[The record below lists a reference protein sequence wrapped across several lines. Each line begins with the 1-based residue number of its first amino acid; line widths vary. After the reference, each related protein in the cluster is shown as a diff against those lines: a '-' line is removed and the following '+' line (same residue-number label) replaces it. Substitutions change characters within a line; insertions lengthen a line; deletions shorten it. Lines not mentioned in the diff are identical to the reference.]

1 MRRLHRP
8 FDLLELA
15 AAIAPIFNGT
25 AEQFGIYVAI
35 ALDEMMSH
43 AGLEGR
49 HVTGDDLRSGSMISS
64 HVISLPLS
72 PLRQHP
78 KTLHESFPVRVH
90 IRRRSMCN
98 RLFAR
103 HFVEGRRTQDISH
116 SALLI
121 PHGRTKRGG
130 TRLASR

>member
-49 HVTGDDLRSGSMISS
+49 CERCLGSACLRRNDGQI
-64 HVISLPLS
+64 VDCTYCVGGYELA
-72 PLRQHP
+72 Q
-78 KTLHESFPVRVH
+78 E
-90 IRRRSMCN
+90 
-98 RLFAR
+98 
-103 HFVEGRRTQDISH
+103 RTQEEFWD
-116 SALLI
+116 ADAKA
-121 PHGRTKRGG
+121 TEAKK
-130 TRLASR
+130 